1 MLAKLD
7 HILGKCSDLINV
19 VSKYVLGIIVATMFA
34 SIILQVALRYLFNTG
49 LSWPEEL
56 TTFLMAWMTFLGSAI
71 AVKQMEHISIN
82 MFVERLPQRGQL
94 LMRLITKIT
103 MLLFVI
109 LLVYL
114 GYNLAVNSVN
124 YFSNALRLSLF
135 WPRLSILVGGS
146 IMVLHLVH
154 FIVRDLREVRRT

>member
-34 SIILQVALRYLFNTG
+34 SIILQVALRYLFNMG

-82 MFVERLPQRGQL
+82 MFVERLSQRGQL
-94 LMRLITKIT
+94 LVRLITKIT

>member
-82 MFVERLPQRGQL
+82 MFVERLSQRGQL
-94 LMRLITKIT
+94 LVRLITKIT